1 MASWCNRTWQKQNLG
16 AGGLVIGQGSV
27 LSVGLCRR
35 AKRHHWVGTGGG
47 WQQACLYKGHCVM
60 SCRC

>member
-47 WQQACLYKGHCVM
+47 W
-60 SCRC
+60 